1 MTNPT
6 ALDVLN
12 TVYPYALAYIAGH
25 GGSIIL
31 QKIKSRVHGLRL
43 LVDTF
48 DDAMTNPTITE
59 AQAQQSWKLLKN
71 KLDSSVL

>member
-1 MTNPT
+1 MTET
-6 ALDVLN
+6 SALDVLN
-12 TVYPYALAYIAGH
+12 AAWPYVLTYVAGH

-31 QKIKSRVHGLRL
+31 QKIKSRVHGLRV

-59 AQAQQSWKLLKN
+59 AQAQTAWKLLKN